1 MKNTFLRVLNQLEV
15 YDKLHPM
22 LKFVESLEFK
32 YPNVFSKQDISKI
45 KRIIISIKE
54 AGFKEGKELGISH
67 TEEKF
72 RYHLTDAWLEG
83 YNEGR
88 EDTFRVLVPDKDRD
102 DVNAEAVLQ
111 CCGNCDWMNLGN
123 ECANPKV
130 VCDYCPH
137 DRWCP
142 EWVIRK
148 SPPRKPTPEWVK
160 GQIKGEE
167 R

>member
-1 MKNTFLRVLNQLEV
+1 MKNTFLRIFSQIEAYEN
-15 YDKLHPM
+15 LHSI
-22 LKFVESLEFK
+22 LKFVDSLKFR
-32 YPNVFSKQDISKI
+32 YRFLFTDDDISKI
-45 KRIIISIKE
+45 KDIIRHISNS
-54 AGFKEGKELGISH
+54 GYKEGVKKGVAESEYAFKH
-67 TEEKF
+67 
-72 RYHLTDAWLEG
+72 HLTDAWLEG

-111 CCGNCDWMNLGN
+111 CCGNCNWMNLGN

-130 VCDYCPH
+130 VCGYCPH

-160 GQIKGEE
+160 GQIEGEE